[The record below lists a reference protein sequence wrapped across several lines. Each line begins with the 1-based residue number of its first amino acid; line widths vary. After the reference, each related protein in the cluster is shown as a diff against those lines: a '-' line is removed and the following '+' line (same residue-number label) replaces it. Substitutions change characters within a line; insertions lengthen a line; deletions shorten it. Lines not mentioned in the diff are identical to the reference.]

1 MMVYSV
7 YSVKSGPLKLFIWLS
22 KLLYICLRHIETVY
36 LEVYA
41 NVFWFFFD
49 KMVGFLTQP
58 FYNNLVN
65 VSSTPLTLFIG
76 SFQNIAYMLQTLNAC
91 SSLMVIFFYAPL
103 FSMAGYIVSLLSVCL
118 SILSYPYVTKI
129 VSVRYLLKR
138 SVYWIQIL
146 YTGI

>member
-1 MMVYSV
+1 M
-7 YSVKSGPLKLFIWLS
+7 
-22 KLLYICLRHIETVY
+22 Y

-41 NVFWFFFD
+41 NVFCFFFD

-91 SSLMVIFFYAPL
+91 ASLMVIFFYAPL
-103 FSMAGYIVSLLSVCL
+103 FSMVGYIVSLLSVCPSVRPVL
-118 SILSYPYVTKI
+118 SIRNKNCFRSISFEKI
-129 VSVRYLLKR
+129 SLLNSNFIHRYIIIKCR
-138 SVYWIQIL
+138 PSSI
-146 YTGI
+146 